1 MLPTKRETRFQVVQ
15 VIQAPFR
22 QVASGFDPRRSFKV
36 LDCE

>member
-1 MLPTKRETRFQVVQ
+1 MLPTKRESCFQAVQ

-22 QVASGFDPRRSFKV
+22 QVAPGFDPRRSFKV